1 MDTNYSEVK
10 NTDFTTSRQV
20 NSTDPMKIILMVY
33 EGAIKFLKKAVE
45 YGEQGDIRN
54 KNIYTNKAADII
66 VELNN
71 SLNMKA
77 GREIAENL
85 RNMYVLMG
93 RLLIE
98 AITKESVWPLNEVIK
113 ILSELKEG
121 WEYVEETVNKK
132 AEASS
137 GMGN

>member
-71 SLNMKA
+71 SLNMKPV
-77 GREIAENL
+77 EKL
-85 RNMYVLMG
+85 Q
-93 RLLIE
+93 
-98 AITKESVWPLNEVIK
+98 K
-113 ILSELKEG
+113 I
-121 WEYVEETVNKK
+121 
-132 AEASS
+132 
-137 GMGN
+137 